1 MKTSLLA
8 GLALAVLSCLLPSPA
23 LRAQSAGSN
32 NLLTGGG
39 GVGVNGLLAVKN
51 ITVTT
56 PLTPQFQTINGD
68 DQLKRYVPAK
78 WLEVEI
84 EFSTSAPT
92 REAVF
97 KFNIEIGN
105 TLLVGQQT
113 VVDMPA
119 SQSLFTSMY
128 VAPRTLTTLLR
139 GAPLTPTSIQNI
151 AVQILRPGVTQ
162 PIAFKQLNAGP
173 RFYETMQQVPGFVLP
188 KADTPFAFLYWD
200 RYEQVKPQVP
210 GQ

>member
-1 MKTSLLA
+1 MKKSLLA
-8 GLALAVLSCLLPSPA
+8 GLALAALSCLLPSPA

-32 NLLTGGG
+32 NLLTGGPG
-39 GVGVNGLLAVKN
+39 TGVNGVLAIKN

-56 PLTPQFQTINGD
+56 PLTPQFQTVNGD
-68 DQLKRYVPAK
+68 DQLKRFTPAK
-78 WLEVEI
+78 WLEVE
-84 EFSTSAPT
+84 FSASAPT
-92 REAVF
+92 REAQF

-105 TLLVGQQT
+105 TLIVGQQT

-139 GAPLTPTSIQNI
+139 GSPLTPTSVQNI
-151 AVQILRPGVTQ
+151 AVQILRPGVAQ
-162 PIAFKQLNAGP
+162 PIAVKQLNGNQ

-188 KADTPFAFLYWD
+188 KSETPFAFLYWD
-200 RYEQVKPQVP
+200 RYEQVRPEAAR
-210 GQ
+210 

>member
-1 MKTSLLA
+1 MKKSLLA
-8 GLALAVLSCLLPSPA
+8 GLALAALSCLLPPPA
-23 LRAQSAGSN
+23 LHAQAN
-32 NLLTGGG
+32 NLLTGGQ
-39 GVGVNGLLAVKN
+39 GVGVNGVMAVKN

-56 PLTPQFQTINGD
+56 PLTPQFTTVNGD
-68 DQLKRYVPAK
+68 DQLKRFTPAK
-78 WLEVEI
+78 WLEVEV
-84 EFSTSAPT
+84 EFSTTAPT

-113 VVDMPA
+113 VIDMPA
-119 SQSLFTSMY
+119 SQSLYTVMY

-139 GAPLTPTSIQNI
+139 GAPLTPTSIQNV
-151 AVQILRPGVTQ
+151 AVQIMRPGVAQ
-162 PIAFKQLNAGP
+162 PIAIRQLNQGP

-188 KADTPFAFLYWD
+188 KSETPFSFLYWD
-200 RYEQVKPQVP
+200 RYEQVKPQAP